1 MYHTSPNKLIISSAQ
16 THGSDSYTT
25 HVKVERAV
33 SRGESLFSV
42 CSSLLSQLKPDIILT
57 QNVCS
62 VCSIDDQTVTRII
75 ETLDHPP
82 IIISLNP
89 TSLSDIFGNILE
101 VGDAI
106 DQQVAA
112 KRVHQKRMQQ
122 ISATTKIA
130 DESISNLGS
139 VKQRVR

>member
-1 MYHTSPNKLIISSAQ
+1 M
-16 THGSDSYTT
+16 
-25 HVKVERAV
+25 KVERAV

-89 TSLSDIFGNILE
+89 TSLSDILGNILE

-112 KRVHQKRMQQ
+112 KRVYQKLMQQ
-122 ISATTKIA
+122 ISAATKIA
-130 DESISNLGS
+130 NESISNLGS
-139 VKQRVR
+139 VKRRVR